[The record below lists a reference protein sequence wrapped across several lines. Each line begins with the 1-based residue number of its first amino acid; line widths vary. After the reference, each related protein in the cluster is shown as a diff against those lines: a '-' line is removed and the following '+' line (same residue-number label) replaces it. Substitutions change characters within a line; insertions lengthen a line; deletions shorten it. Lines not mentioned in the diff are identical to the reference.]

1 MSRLALPE
9 QSMSKLLQR
18 LSDASRS
25 GVYRARRT
33 DEILDATRGSALRVA
48 RIGLAGATGKAA
60 LMESVARAL
69 AFPAWFGGNW
79 DALEDCL
86 ADLSWSKADGH
97 VLLIEDAMGLPAD
110 DRGILVDI
118 LASVAASWAERKH
131 PFFAVLLNGP
141 PALPELYKS
150 RQ

>member
-1 MSRLALPE
+1 
-9 QSMSKLLQR
+9 MSKLLQR

-25 GVYRARRT
+25 GVYRTPRS

-48 RIGLAGATGKAA
+48 RIGLDGAPGKAA
-60 LMESVARAL
+60 LMERIARAL
-69 AFPAWFGGNW
+69 EFPRWFGGNW

-97 VLLIEDAMGLPAD
+97 VLLIEGAAGLPAD
-110 DRGILVDI
+110 DLGILVDI
-118 LASVAASWAERKH
+118 LASVAASWAERKR
-131 PFFAVLLNGP
+131 PFFAVFLDGP
-141 PALPELYKS
+141 PALPELYKP